1 MLRLVVKDGWYCD
14 VAGVGG
20 DYVALVRDSHL
31 QTSRGTVPLPGENV
45 LYVRA
50 AVDGFGILKLCGV
63 GHQSDQAWEYPAWQ
77 PRGLAHGVSAC
88 IFDHTGTLRI
98 ATRAQGSQGYRYI
111 NDQGQPVTGDDT
123 YNSQTALAQSYGLT
137 ELWEW
142 TKQGDLYAGQ
152 NSKDE
157 CILVC
162 PAGTT
167 YSPHLPMAEQLARAA
182 SMERRVLEPGAC
194 RFIRFVRVG
203 SVCAVAL
210 WKPQENC
217 AVLFW
222 FTVDEIATL
231 PLESTPPPDPDNP
244 PTNPT
249 DPEPSMQ
256 LPDAIFATLKAVRPK
271 YPTPLGQL
279 GAALLN
285 EVAWIHRAEGWG
297 IEAKTGGNVCPQPT
311 TGRTCGCDIL
321 RTATQGW
328 DVLQDT
334 EGDAIPVQSESGPAD
349 PARFVAPVAP
359 PDIIDPPD
367 PPPSDLTARVTALEA
382 QVAVQGMRLQDQ
394 AAALLLL
401 AGRVAALEQTPP
413 ASGLSEA
420 QVVAL
425 IRKAFALATVTGTT
439 GSRYSHAHSVNLG
452 VTLP

>member
-1 MLRLVVKDGWYCD
+1 MLRLVVENGWYAD

-50 AVDGFGILKLCGV
+50 TVDGFGILKLCGV

-88 IFDHTGTLRI
+88 IFDGASTLRI
-98 ATRAQGSQGYRYI
+98 ATPAQGSQGYRYI
-111 NDQGQPVTGDDT
+111 NDQGQPVTGDNT
-123 YNSQTALAQSYGLT
+123 YNSQTALALSYGLT

-142 TKQGDLYAGQ
+142 TRGGDLFIGQ
-152 NSKDE
+152 NSRDE
-157 CILVC
+157 CILH
-162 PAGTT
+162 PA
-167 YSPHLPMAEQLARAA
+167 
-182 SMERRVLEPGAC
+182 RRVLEPGPC
-194 RFIRFVRVG
+194 RFIRFVREG
-203 SVCAVAL
+203 NACAVAL
-210 WKPQENC
+210 WKPVENC
-217 AVLFW
+217 AVFFW
-222 FTVDEIATL
+222 FIVDEIATL
-231 PLESTPPPDPDNP
+231 PLEGTPPPDPDNP

-249 DPEPSMQ
+249 VPEPSMQ

-285 EVAWIHRAEGWG
+285 EVAWIHRSEGWG
-297 IEAKTGGNVCPQPT
+297 LESKTGGNVCEQPT

-321 RTATQGW
+321 RTTTRGW

-334 EGDAIPVQSESGPAD
+334 EGAAVPIQSDSGPAE
-349 PARFVAPVAP
+349 PSRFVAPVAP

-367 PPPSDLTARVTALEA
+367 PPASDLAARVTALEA
-382 QVAVQGMRLQDQ
+382 QVAVQGLRLQDQ
-394 AAALLLL
+394 AAALLQL
-401 AGRVAALEQTPP
+401 AGRVAVLEQTPP

-425 IRKAFALATVTGTT
+425 IRKAFARATVTGAT
-439 GSRYSHAHSVNLG
+439 GSRSFHAHSVNLG